1 MWVCFGFVCLGGG
14 LFWVLFGF
22 WCVGFFS
29 RISFW
34 VLTAME
40 FKKKKQLS
48 PWDIVVL
55 VDGYL
60 LHFPKREVMAC
71 FLIGFTATGI
81 LSFWDRGATG
91 LWV

>member
-1 MWVCFGFVCLGGG
+1 MFC
-14 LFWVLFGF
+14 VLFGF
-22 WCVGFFS
+22 WCVVFFS

-34 VLTAME
+34 VLFLTAME
-40 FKKKKQLS
+40 LKKKIKKQLS
-48 PWDIVVL
+48 PWDTVVL

-60 LHFPKREVMAC
+60 LHFPKRELMAC